1 MKKTEARMIYHF
13 PARNGSLR
21 PEMTLHGRKLP
32 LQLEMS
38 HSRPEMTAQLVNM
51 TRQSLLLAAKQPKR
65 NNRFCFFSVFSTAP
79 SRRKR
84 LRSWNRTH
92 AKQSKMS
99 ASVFC
104 LSL

>member
-1 MKKTEARMIYHF
+1 
-13 PARNGSLR
+13 
-21 PEMTLHGRKLP
+21 MTLHGRKLP

-38 HSRPEMTAQLVNM
+38 HSRPEMTAQSDNM
-51 TRQSLLLAAKQPKR
+51 TRQSLLLAAKQPKKKQPR
-65 NNRFCFFSVFSTAP
+65 LFFSVFSTAP

-84 LRSWNRTH
+84 LRSWYRTH

-99 ASVFC
+99 ASIFC